1 MSAPQPYATH
11 PRLTMRAFVGV
22 LRRFWPFAARYRGKF
37 ILGLLLILV
46 AVPLTQFSVFLTR
59 DVTNRILNATAEP
72 LDQRWGAV
80 LALVGLQA
88 GFWLVGSLLATA
100 REVLEWYV
108 SMRSTYDLRLAFY
121 RHLYRLPLAFLLQ
134 RPPGEHIYRAT
145 EDIGPRDGDGYAP
158 GLMGM
163 ICRQGPQLFE
173 AVYGVCWG
181 VALLSLVDPMLAWM
195 LAAYIVPFTLS
206 AHWMYDKMRVSAFA
220 AREAAAYEQAVL
232 RDSIAGLKTL
242 KSLGQNLLQRRIYG
256 RSASDT
262 KRFQNQLS
270 FQAVLTTQG
279 LIVGFRTVFNGIVM
293 VYISMRVLNGQATI
307 GDWVVTFLLVNEAQT
322 PLEKAVQVVQQI
334 RILMVPAQRVQE
346 TLDVEPDLD
355 DRPDAVSLAGC
366 EPTIAFENVT
376 FGYDAE
382 YPVLRDVSFAVPAGT
397 HVGIVGP
404 SGAGKSSLMGL
415 FLRLYAPDSG
425 RITVGGVDIQQ
436 AQLATLIEQCA
447 IVPQTAFLYEG
458 TIRENVM
465 YGNPKASEDD
475 LDRALT
481 ESGVAEFAERFPE
494 GIDTWIG
501 EGTMLSGGEK
511 QRICIA
517 RALIRNPRFMVFDE
531 ATASL
536 DSETESSI
544 LESLHELVRGRTA
557 ISIAHRLKAVRRC
570 DHIVVLQ
577 AGTVVQQGTHEDLVK
592 TPGCYQD
599 MWQEQTAHALIARG
613 GDGDA

>member
-1 MSAPQPYATH
+1 
-11 PRLTMRAFVGV
+11 
-22 LRRFWPFAARYRGKF
+22 
-37 ILGLLLILV
+37 
-46 AVPLTQFSVFLTR
+46 
-59 DVTNRILNATAEP
+59 
-72 LDQRWGAV
+72 
-80 LALVGLQA
+80 
-88 GFWLVGSLLATA
+88 
-100 REVLEWYV
+100 
-108 SMRSTYDLRLAFY
+108 
-121 RHLYRLPLAFLLQ
+121 
-134 RPPGEHIYRAT
+134 
-145 EDIGPRDGDGYAP
+145 
-158 GLMGM
+158 
-163 ICRQGPQLFE
+163 
-173 AVYGVCWG
+173 
-181 VALLSLVDPMLAWM
+181 
-195 LAAYIVPFTLS
+195 
-206 AHWMYDKMRVSAFA
+206 
-220 AREAAAYEQAVL
+220 
-232 RDSIAGLKTL
+232 
-242 KSLGQNLLQRRIYG
+242 
-256 RSASDT
+256 
-262 KRFQNQLS
+262 
-270 FQAVLTTQG
+270 
-279 LIVGFRTVFNGIVM
+279 
-293 VYISMRVLNGQATI
+293 
-307 GDWVVTFLLVNEAQT
+307 
-322 PLEKAVQVVQQI
+322 
-334 RILMVPAQRVQE
+334 AQRVQQ

-382 YPVLRDVSFAVPAGT
+382 YPVLRDVSFTVPAGT

-415 FLRLYAPDSG
+415 FLRLYAPNSG
-425 RITVGGVDIQQ
+425 RLTVGGVDIQQ

-557 ISIAHRLKAVRRC
+557 VSIAHRLKAVRRC

-577 AGTVVQQGTHEDLVK
+577 AGSVVQQGTHEDLVK

-613 GDGDA
+613 GDDDA